1 MSGKFLFFNNSA
13 SKESI
18 GLPSAH
24 LVADGNN
31 VREEEFDDG
40 INEDLDPKL
49 NTEEHRKTD
58 KDSSQISETSYQNE
72 EISSKSESVNNDK
85 VESTTT
91 VTPVKKD
98 SLVSDGGSE
107 EKMPVSSSQ
116 DDLQTID
123 WHRLS
128 VEEIDE
134 IYFRNRDVCIEV
146 S

>member
-24 LVADGNN
+24 LVADGNDAQ
-31 VREEEFDDG
+31 EEEFDDG
-40 INEDLDPKL
+40 INEDLNPKL
-49 NTEEHRKTD
+49 NTEEQRETD

-72 EISSKSESVNNDK
+72 EISSESELVNTDE
-85 VESTTT
+85 VGSATTA
-91 VTPVKKD
+91 TPVKKD
-98 SLVSDGGSE
+98 SPVSEGESE
-107 EKMPVSSSQ
+107 KKISVSSSH

-134 IYFRNRDVCIEV
+134 IYFRNKDVCIENL
-146 S
+146 